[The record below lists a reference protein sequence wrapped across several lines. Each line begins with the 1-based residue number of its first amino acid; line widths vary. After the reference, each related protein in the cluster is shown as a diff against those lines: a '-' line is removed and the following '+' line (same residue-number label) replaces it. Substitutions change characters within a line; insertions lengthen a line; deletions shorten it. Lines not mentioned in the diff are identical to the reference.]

1 MSVKPDNGKIPLL
14 VLVGPTA
21 AGKSNLAIEIA
32 RYLNT
37 DIISADSAQVYRF
50 LDIGTAKPSVEEQKL
65 IKHHLINIVDPD
77 QAYSVA
83 DFQKEADEIISQ
95 VWQSGK
101 FPFIVGGTGLYIK
114 AVIDRYAFG
123 PKGANR
129 ELRVSLE
136 QLALSEGLEKLY
148 KRLKACDPLSAKTIH
163 PNDQRRIIRALE
175 VYSSEGRPISGQV
188 AETDCHN
195 SPYQAMIYGVTMER
209 DLLYRRIELR
219 VDKMI
224 ERGFIDEVR
233 NLYQNGYDDYMPGMQ
248 ILGYRQLLAYI
259 KENLNREEIIT
270 DIKKQ
275 TRNLAKRQLT
285 WFRREKDIEW
295 LDITDQSLLN
305 DLTENICLKV
315 KDIRL

>member
-1 MSVKPDNGKIPLL
+1 
-14 VLVGPTA
+14 
-21 AGKSNLAIEIA
+21 
-32 RYLNT
+32 
-37 DIISADSAQVYRF
+37 
-50 LDIGTAKPSVEEQKL
+50 
-65 IKHHLINIVDPD
+65 
-77 QAYSVA
+77 VA
-83 DFQKEADEIISQ
+83 DFQKDADEIISQ

-129 ELRVSLE
+129 ELRASLE

-148 KRLKACDPLSAKTIH
+148 KRLKTCDPLSAKTIH

-175 VYSSEGRPISGQV
+175 VYSTEGRPISGQV
-188 AETDCHN
+188 SETDCHN
-195 SPYQAMIYGVTMER
+195 SPYQAMIYCVTMDR

-233 NLYQNGYDDYMPGMQ
+233 NLYQKGYDDYMPGMQ

-270 DIKKQ
+270 EIKKQ

-305 DLTENICLKV
+305 DITENICLKV